1 MKQLILLTGLSLLAS
16 TIVAQGVPKPKAPL
30 SHFQQSQH
38 KTSHQQLMQ
47 RLHLTSAQKEQLKK
61 EQDKALEKVLTIE
74 QKATLG
80 QFRQKQQAVKDSMQ
94 NRQDRKLKERLG
106 ISQEQVTKLRDM
118 QRTFRENMKA
128 NQEDIK
134 QSVQQQRDR
143 TRELWQ
149 AQQKAFQ
156 VMFSKEQLEKY
167 KALMQAKMQKMRQLH
182 QRGNPNVGN
191 RPVGNHPETRAPMG
205 NRHPMN
211 N

>member
-1 MKQLILLTGLSLLAS
+1 MKQLILLTGLSLLAGAV
-16 TIVAQGVPKPKAPL
+16 VAQSVPKPKAPF

-38 KTSHQQLMQ
+38 KTSHQLLMQ

-61 EQDKALEKVLTIE
+61 EQDKALEKVLTLE

-80 QFRQKQQAVKDSMQ
+80 QFRQKQQAFKDSVQ
-94 NRQDRKLKERLG
+94 KRQDRKLKERLG

-128 NQEDIK
+128 NQEDLK

-156 VMFSKEQLEKY
+156 EMFSKEQLEKY
-167 KALMQAKMQKMRQLH
+167 KMLMQAKMQKMRQLH

-191 RPVGNHPETRAPMG
+191 RPIGNRPETRAPMG
-205 NRHPMN
+205 NWHPMN